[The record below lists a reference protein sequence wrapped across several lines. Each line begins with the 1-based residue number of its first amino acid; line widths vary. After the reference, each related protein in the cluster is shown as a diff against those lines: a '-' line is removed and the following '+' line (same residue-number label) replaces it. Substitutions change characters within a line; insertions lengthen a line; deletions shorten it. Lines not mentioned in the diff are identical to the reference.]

1 MERPMPR
8 LILLGTG
15 TGLPDADRGHTHM
28 VWDGP
33 GGPLL
38 VDAGGSTYERLLR
51 AGLDPQLLTGV
62 IVTHSHCDHIN
73 GLPGLIFS
81 MRLGGRQE
89 PLPIY
94 GLAPVLQLLERTLE
108 AMQVEYHVPA
118 DWRPL
123 QPGDELELGEGW
135 RLRTALTAH
144 SRPCLALRFE
154 EPASGRALVYSADT
168 EPCAA
173 VEDLARGATT
183 LIHEATTA
191 APFAGHSTPQQAGAV
206 AAAAGVARLVL
217 VHYSPRWT
225 MPEEAAL
232 AAVTAGGFIGSAE
245 IGRDGQVVE
254 I

>member
-1 MERPMPR
+1 MPR

-15 TGLPDADRGHTHM
+15 TGLPDADRGNTHM

-51 AGLDPQLLTGV
+51 AGLDPQALAGV
-62 IVTHSHCDHIN
+62 LVTHSHCDHIN

-81 MRLGGRQE
+81 MRLGGRQA

-94 GLAPVLQLLERTLE
+94 GLEPVLQLLARVLE
-108 AMQVEYHVPA
+108 AMQVEFHVMPE
-118 DWRPL
+118 WRAV
-123 QPGDELELGEGW
+123 QPGDTLALAEGW
-135 RLRTALTAH
+135 QLRTALTAH

-154 EPASGRALVYSADT
+154 QPASGRALVYSADT

-173 VEDLARGATT
+173 VQDLARGAAT

-191 APFAGHSTPQQAGAV
+191 EPFAGHTTPQQAGAV

-225 MPEEAAL
+225 MAEEAAL
-232 AAVTAGGFIGSAE
+232 RAVRAGGFGGVAE
-245 IGRDGQVVE
+245 IGRDGQSIEV
-254 I
+254 